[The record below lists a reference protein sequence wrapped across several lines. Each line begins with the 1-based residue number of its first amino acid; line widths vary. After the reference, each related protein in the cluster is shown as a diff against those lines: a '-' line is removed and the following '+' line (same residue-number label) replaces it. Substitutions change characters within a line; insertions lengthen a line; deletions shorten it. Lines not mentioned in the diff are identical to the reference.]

1 VFRSCLLLS
10 WSWWCCGILAAVE
23 PDTWPGKR
31 GPTDD
36 WTAPAHANFPGTGAR
51 ELWRAQ
57 VGTGSSGI
65 AIGQGVAITLGN
77 AADTDTIRCLEAGSG
92 KERWAVAYPSR
103 CEPRGYEGGPNATP
117 CLLGDRVYSL
127 SRQGLLLCLAL
138 ADGRQ
143 IWRRDLLTDGVRQP
157 NYGFS
162 CAPVIS
168 HGMLL
173 LNVGTHGRA
182 YSCEDGRPLWNSG
195 DRADGYSTVTIGLA
209 GGGPAVFTFT
219 RTAVSAANLAD
230 GRLLWSF
237 PWPVKH
243 AVADPLLLGER
254 VLVTHGYGSGTI
266 VLGREDGVREAGFP
280 TDAFL
285 GVLYPPVH
293 IDGHL
298 YGSTGDK
305 QTAGEFRCIRSQDGA
320 IIWSDTTLGTGSC
333 VAVGRHL
340 VFLGRRGLLA
350 VLDASPAGLREH
362 WRMQALPATC
372 WTIPSVAGG
381 RIYVRDADGLLL
393 CLEPIQGQ

>member
-1 VFRSCLLLS
+1 MSRFHLVLM
-10 WSWWCCGILAAVE
+10 CCAASLASAE
-23 PDTWPGKR
+23 SDAWPGKR
-31 GPTDD
+31 GPSDD
-36 WTAPAHANFPGTGAR
+36 WTTGATPSFPGTGAKER
-51 ELWRAQ
+51 WRIN

-65 AIGQGVAITLGN
+65 AIAQGVAVTVGN
-77 AADTDTIRCLEAGSG
+77 AADTDTIRCFDVLTGAV
-92 KERWAVAYPSR
+92 RWVVSYPSR

-117 CLLGDRVYSL
+117 CIQGDRLYSL

-143 IWRRDLLTDGVRQP
+143 IWRRDLLADGIRQP

-168 HGMLL
+168 QGMLL
-173 LNVGTHGRA
+173 LNIGTHGRA
-182 YSCEDGRPLWNSG
+182 FACEDGRPLWNSG
-195 DRADGYSTVTIGLA
+195 DRADGYSTISVGEV
-209 GGGPAVFTFT
+209 GGRPAAFIFT
-219 RTAVSAANLAD
+219 RTAVSAAGVAD
-230 GRLLWSF
+230 GRLLWTF

-254 VLVTHGYGSGTI
+254 VLVTHGYGSGTV
-266 VLGREDGVREAGFP
+266 VLGRENGLREAGFP
-280 TDAFL
+280 QNAFL

-293 IDGHL
+293 VDGHL

-305 QTAGEFRCIRSQDGA
+305 QTAGEFRCIRSLDGMVA
-320 IIWSDTTLGTGSC
+320 WSDTSLGTGC
-333 VAVGRHL
+333 CIAVGRHL

-350 VLDASPAGLREH
+350 ILDASPVAFREH

-372 WTIPSVAGG
+372 WTIPSVAAG
-381 RIYVRDADGLLL
+381 RIYIRDADGLLL